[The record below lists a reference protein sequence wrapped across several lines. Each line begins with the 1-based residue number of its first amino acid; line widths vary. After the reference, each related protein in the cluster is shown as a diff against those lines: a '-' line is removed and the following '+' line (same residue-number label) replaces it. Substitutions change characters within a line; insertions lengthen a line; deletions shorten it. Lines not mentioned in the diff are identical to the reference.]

1 MLFIDTA
8 MRGRSLLFLI
18 SLLFLLHSFS
28 EAKKKSKQPSEA
40 VARSD
45 ITPINPSLGSGQL
58 STKDGHR
65 CTWETLERGANIVL
79 QVSCSVAGEDGLKP
93 PYTCQFAGKPQ
104 ECSIYSSQ
112 SSQYWKQ
119 VVSKLKKR
127 NNACEGEKVLKT
139 RLCKKAPSASHMKLT
154 ERSGEETTTHMS
166 EGMQDGKRKTDVPAK
181 KEKDVQKE
189 EKEEEEEEKK
199 KDEDDGVGGIV
210 NDEFSD
216 MEPGVSYCGEG
227 WHSVCRFFV
236 KFFDG

>member
-1 MLFIDTA
+1 MG
-8 MRGRSLLFLI
+8 GRSLLFIL
-18 SLLFLLHSFS
+18 SLLFLLQSFS

-40 VARSD
+40 VAGSD

-65 CTWETLERGANIVL
+65 CTWETLERGANIIL
-79 QVSCSVAGEDGLKP
+79 QVSCSVAGEDGLRP

-127 NNACEGEKVLKT
+127 KNACEGEKVLKT

-166 EGMQDGKRKTDVPAK
+166 EGIQDSKRKTDVPGRK
-181 KEKDVQKE
+181 GKDVQKE
-189 EKEEEEEEKK
+189 KNEEEEMKK
-199 KDEDDGVGGIV
+199 EEDDGVGGIV
-210 NDEFSD
+210 NDESSD
-216 MEPGVSYCGEG
+216 MEPAVNRCGEG
-227 WHSVCRFFV
+227 WHTVCSFFV
-236 KFFDG
+236 RFFDG

>member
-1 MLFIDTA
+1 MS
-8 MRGRSLLFLI
+8 R
-18 SLLFLLHSFS
+18 
-28 EAKKKSKQPSEA
+28 QPSEA
-40 VARSD
+40 VAGSD

-104 ECSIYSSQ
+104 ECSAYNDQ

-119 VVSKLKKR
+119 VVSKLKR
-127 NNACEGEKVLKT
+127 RENACEGEKVLKT
-139 RLCKKAPSASHMKLT
+139 RLCKKASSASHMKLT
-154 ERSGEETTTHMS
+154 ERSGVETTTHMS
-166 EGMQDGKRKTDVPAK
+166 EGTQDSKRKTDVPGR

-189 EKEEEEEEKK
+189 KKEEEKEMK
-199 KDEDDGVGGIV
+199 KDEDDGVEGIV

-216 MEPGVSYCGEG
+216 MEPAVGYCRES
-227 WHSVCRFFV
+227 WHSLCRFFG